1 MGGQA
6 CVFYGAVQFSK
17 DVDLALLAEPENY
30 RRVLAALA
38 ELNAELIG
46 VPRFDPELLRRGH
59 AVHFRCSAAGVEK
72 LRIDFMTRMR
82 GVPDFA
88 LLWERRT
95 VLQDDAGT
103 TFDIMAVSDLV
114 RAKKTQRDKDW
125 PMIEALVDQHYHQHQ
140 REASPEQVRFWLLEM
155 RTPENLILLARRYRT
170 EVQWLASERPLL
182 KLVADEADLETLR
195 SALDLEMRV
204 EQSRDRAYW
213 EPLKK
218 ELEQFRRDQ
227 RR

>member
-1 MGGQA
+1 M
-6 CVFYGAVQFSK
+6 FYGAVQFSK
-17 DVDLALLAEPENY
+17 DVHLALLAEPENY
-30 RRVLAALA
+30 RRVHAALA

-46 VPRFDPELLRRGH
+46 VPHFDPELLRRGH
-59 AVHFRCSAAGVEK
+59 AVPFRCSAAGVEK

-103 TFDIMAVSDLV
+103 TFDIMSVSDLV

-125 PMIEALVDQHYHQHQ
+125 PMIEALVDQHYHRHQ

-155 RTPENLILLARRYRT
+155 RTPEHLILLARRYGA
-170 EVQWLASERPLL
+170 EVQLLASERPLL
-182 KLVADEADLETLR
+182 KLAADEVDLETLR

-204 EQSRDRAYW
+204 EQTRDRTYW
-213 EPLKK
+213 EPLKM

>member
-17 DVDLALLAEPENY
+17 DVDLALGAEPENY

-38 ELNAELIG
+38 ELNAELNG
-46 VPRFDPELLRRGH
+46 VPHFDPELLRRGH

-125 PMIEALVDQHYHQHQ
+125 PM
-140 REASPEQVRFWLLEM
+140 R
-155 RTPENLILLARRYRT
+155 
-170 EVQWLASERPLL
+170 
-182 KLVADEADLETLR
+182 R
-195 SALDLEMRV
+195 SALSSASTRGVAAAGTFWASGDENPGTFDSARPPV
-204 EQSRDRAYW
+204 W
-213 EPLKK
+213 G
-218 ELEQFRRDQ
+218 
-227 RR
+227 